1 MAKEPGTM
9 YNWADNRLTWLR
21 LQTTLVD
28 HCRLQDPAHRLLR
41 LQDLLPA
48 LAGEGADDQD
58 RQGHRL
64 TTAPRHPS
72 IPSASGQ
79 RLCWFP
85 RQLQGFSQSR
95 ST

>member
-48 LAGEGADDQD
+48 LAG
-58 RQGHRL
+58 
-64 TTAPRHPS
+64 
-72 IPSASGQ
+72 
-79 RLCWFP
+79 
-85 RQLQGFSQSR
+85 
-95 ST
+95 